1 VIKIVIE
8 QFKVGADNFSYVTYN
23 SVTKESV
30 IVDPS
35 YDASK
40 ALNFIIQNNL
50 NLKYIIITHYHFDHS
65 KDIASVKKAISSAKV
80 VASEL
85 DGKKLNE
92 KVDIFVTD
100 GQKLSLGD
108 IVLQFILTPGHTPG
122 GICILVDNKAIITG
136 DTLFIGDCGRTDL
149 QGGDIN
155 QMFKSLQ
162 EKIKPLP
169 DHVIVYPGH
178 DYGEKT
184 FDTLGNQKRKNKTLL
199 ARNIEEFSKIP

>member
-1 VIKIVIE
+1 MILILIE
-8 QFKVGADNFSYVTYN
+8 QFKVGADNFSYIIYSTD
-23 SVTKESV
+23 TKEAA

-40 ALNFIIQNNL
+40 TLNFIKQNNL

-65 KDIASVKKAISSAKV
+65 KDIASIKKAFSSAKV

-92 KVDIFVTD
+92 KVDIFVKD
-100 GQKLSLGD
+100 GQKLSLGNID
-108 IVLQFILTPGHTPG
+108 LQFILTPGHTSG
-122 GICILVDNKAIITG
+122 GICILVDNKAMITG

-149 QGGDIN
+149 VDGNIN

-169 DHVIVYPGH
+169 DHIIVYPGH
-178 DYGEKT
+178 DYGDKP

>member
-1 VIKIVIE
+1 MIIIIE
-8 QFKVGADNFSYVTYN
+8 QFKVGADNFSYVIYN
-23 SVTKESV
+23 IVTKEAT

-40 ALNFIIQNNL
+40 AINFIKQNNL

-65 KDIASVKKAISSAKV
+65 KDIVSVKKAISSAKI

-100 GQKLSLGD
+100 GKKLSLGD

-149 QGGDIN
+149 QGGNIN

-178 DYGEKT
+178 DYGEKP

-199 ARNIEEFSKIP
+199 AKNIEEFLKIP

>member
-1 VIKIVIE
+1 MIIIIE
-8 QFKVGADNFSYVTYN
+8 QFKVGADNFSYVIYN
-23 SVTKESV
+23 IVTKEAT

-40 ALNFIIQNNL
+40 AINFIKQNNL

-65 KDIASVKKAISSAKV
+65 KDIVSVKKAISSAKI

-100 GQKLSLGD
+100 GKKLSLGD

-149 QGGDIN
+149 QGGNIN

-169 DHVIVYPGH
+169 DYVIVYPGH
-178 DYGEKT
+178 DYGEKP

-199 ARNIEEFSKIP
+199 AKNIEEFLKIP

>member
-1 VIKIVIE
+1 MIIIIE
-8 QFKVGADNFSYVTYN
+8 QFKVGADNFSYIIYN
-23 SVTKESV
+23 TVTKEAA

-40 ALNFIIQNNL
+40 VLNFIKQNNL

-85 DGKKLNE
+85 DGKSLNE
-92 KVDIFVTD
+92 KVDISIVD
-100 GQKLSLGD
+100 GQKLDLGD
-108 IVLQFILTPGHTPG
+108 IVLQIILTPGHTPG

-149 QGGDIN
+149 QDGDIN

-169 DHVIVYPGH
+169 DHIIVYPGH
-178 DYGEKT
+178 DYGEKP

>member
-1 VIKIVIE
+1 MEIKQLKI
-8 QFKVGADNFSYVTYN
+8 GMDNFSYVIYCPD
-23 SVTKESV
+23 KKDAI

-40 ALNFIIQNNL
+40 ALDFIKQNNL
-50 NLKYIIITHYHFDHS
+50 NLKYVIITHYHFDHS
-65 KDIASVKKAISSAKV
+65 KDITSIKKAYPNVKII
-80 VASEL
+80 ASEL

-92 KVDIFVTD
+92 NVDIFVTD
-100 GQKLSLGD
+100 GQKLRLGN
-108 IVLQFILTPGHTPG
+108 INLQFISTPGHSPG
-122 GICILVDNKAIITG
+122 GICILVDNKALITG

-149 QGGDIN
+149 PGGNIN

-162 EKIKPLP
+162 EKIKVLP
-169 DHVIVYPGH
+169 DYLIVYPGH
-178 DYGEKT
+178 DYGEKP

>member
-1 VIKIVIE
+1 MIK
-8 QFKVGADNFSYVTYN
+8 QFKIGFDNFSYIIY
-23 SVTKESV
+23 SIVTKEAV

-40 ALNFIIQNNL
+40 ALNFIKQNNL
-50 NLKYIIITHYHFDHS
+50 KLKYIIITHHHFDHS
-65 KDIASVKKAISSAKV
+65 KDIASVKKVFSSAKV
-80 VASEL
+80 IASRL

-100 GQKLSLGD
+100 GQKLSLRD
-108 IVLQFILTPGHTPG
+108 IVFQFILTPGHTPG
-122 GICILVDNKAIITG
+122 GICILVDNKAIITV

-149 QGGDIN
+149 QGGNIN

-178 DYGEKT
+178 DYGEKP
-184 FDTLGNQKRKNKTLL
+184 FDTLGNIKPSLSIILKEMKKHL
-199 ARNIEEFSKIP
+199 

>member
-1 VIKIVIE
+1 MIK
-8 QFKVGADNFSYVTYN
+8 QFKIGFDNFSYIIY
-23 SVTKESV
+23 SIVTKEAV

-40 ALNFIIQNNL
+40 ALNFIKQNNL
-50 NLKYIIITHYHFDHS
+50 KLKYIIITHHHFDHS
-65 KDIASVKKAISSAKV
+65 KDIASVKKVFSSAKV
-80 VASEL
+80 IASEL

-100 GQKLSLGD
+100 GQKLSLRD

-122 GICILVDNKAIITG
+122 GICILVDNKAIITV

-149 QGGDIN
+149 QGGNIN

-178 DYGEKT
+178 DYGEKP
-184 FDTLGNQKRKNKTLL
+184 FDTLGNIKPSLSIILKEMKKHL
-199 ARNIEEFSKIP
+199 

>member
-1 VIKIVIE
+1 MIIIIE
-8 QFKVGADNFSYVTYN
+8 QFKVGADNFSYVIYN
-23 SVTKESV
+23 TVTKEAA

-40 ALNFIIQNNL
+40 VLNFIKQNNL

-92 KVDIFVTD
+92 KVDISATD
-100 GQKLSLGD
+100 GKKLGLGD

-169 DHVIVYPGH
+169 DHIIVYPGH
-178 DYGEKT
+178 DYGEKP

-199 ARNIEEFSKIP
+199 ARNFEEFSKIP

>member
-1 VIKIVIE
+1 MMTIE
-8 QFKVGADNFSYVTYN
+8 QLKIGLDNFSYIIYCTEEKDA
-23 SVTKESV
+23 S

-40 ALNFIIQNNL
+40 AINFIKQNNL
-50 NLKYIIITHYHFDHS
+50 KLKYVIVTHYHFDHS
-65 KDIASVKKAISSAKV
+65 KDVTSIKKAFSSAKV
-80 VASEL
+80 VASEP

-92 KVDIFVTD
+92 KVDIFVRD
-100 GQKLSLGD
+100 GQKLMLGK

-149 QGGDIN
+149 PGGNIN

-169 DHVIVYPGH
+169 DHIIVYPGH
-178 DYGEKT
+178 DYGEKP

-199 ARNIEEFSKIP
+199 AKDLQEFSKIP

>member
-1 VIKIVIE
+1 VIIIIE
-8 QFKVGADNFSYVTYN
+8 QFKVGADNFSYIIYN
-23 SVTKESV
+23 TVTKEAA

-40 ALNFIIQNNL
+40 VLNFIKQNNL

-85 DGKKLNE
+85 DGKSLNE
-92 KVDIFVTD
+92 KVDISIVD
-100 GQKLSLGD
+100 GQKLDLGD
-108 IVLQFILTPGHTPG
+108 IVLQIILTPGHTPG

-149 QGGDIN
+149 QDGDIN

-169 DHVIVYPGH
+169 DHIIVYPGH
-178 DYGEKT
+178 DYGEKP

>member
-8 QFKVGADNFSYVTYN
+8 QFKVGADNFSYVIYN
-23 SVTKESV
+23 SATKEAA

-35 YDASK
+35 FDASK
-40 ALNFIIQNNL
+40 TLNFIKQNNL

-65 KDIASVKKAISSAKV
+65 KDIASVKKAISSANV

-100 GQKLSLGD
+100 GKKLSLGE
-108 IVLQFILTPGHTPG
+108 INLQFILTPGHTPG

-149 QGGDIN
+149 SDGNIN

-169 DHVIVYPGH
+169 DNVIVYPGH
-178 DYGEKT
+178 DYGEKP
-184 FDTLGNQKRKNKTLL
+184 FDTLGSQKKKNKTLL

>member
-1 VIKIVIE
+1 MAIK
-8 QFKVGADNFSYVTYN
+8 QLKTGFDNFSYIVYCPD
-23 SVTKESV
+23 KKDAL

-40 ALNFIIQNNL
+40 AINFIKQNNL
-50 NLKYIIITHYHFDHS
+50 NLKYVIITHYHLDHT
-65 KDIASVKKAISSAKV
+65 KDIASIKKAVSSVKII
-80 VASEL
+80 ASEL

-92 KVDIFVTD
+92 KVDVFVKD
-100 GQKLSLGD
+100 KQKLKLGK
-108 IVLQFILTPGHTPG
+108 INLQFILTPGHTPG
-122 GICILVDNKAIITG
+122 VICILVDNEALITG

-149 QGGDIN
+149 PGGNIN

-169 DHVIVYPGH
+169 DNIIVYPGH
-178 DYGEKT
+178 DYGEKS

-199 ARNIEEFSKIP
+199 AKNQEDFSKIP

>member
-1 VIKIVIE
+1 MIIIIE
-8 QFKVGADNFSYVTYN
+8 QFKVGADNFSYVIYN
-23 SVTKESV
+23 IVTKEAT

-40 ALNFIIQNNL
+40 ALNFIKQNNL

-65 KDIASVKKAISSAKV
+65 KDIVSVKKAISSAKI

-100 GQKLSLGD
+100 GKKLSLGD

-149 QGGDIN
+149 QGGNIN

-178 DYGEKT
+178 DYGEKP

-199 ARNIEEFSKIP
+199 AKNIEEFLKIP

>member
-1 VIKIVIE
+1 MVIKQLKI
-8 QFKVGADNFSYVTYN
+8 GPDNFSYIVYCPDK
-23 SVTKESV
+23 KEAL

-40 ALNFIIQNNL
+40 AMDFIKQNNL
-50 NLKYIIITHYHFDHS
+50 ILKYIVITHYHFDHS
-65 KDIASVKKAISSAKV
+65 KDIISIKKAFSSVKII
-80 VASEL
+80 ASEL
-85 DGKKLNE
+85 DGKKLSK

-100 GQKLSLGD
+100 GQKLRLGNID
-108 IVLQFILTPGHTPG
+108 LQFILTPGHSPG
-122 GICILVDNKAIITG
+122 GICVLVDDKAIITG

-149 QGGDIN
+149 SGGNIN
-155 QMFKSLQ
+155 QMYKSLQ

-169 DHVIVYPGH
+169 DNIIVYPGH
-178 DYGEKT
+178 DYGEKP

>member
-1 VIKIVIE
+1 MIK
-8 QFKVGADNFSYVTYN
+8 QFKIGFDNFSYIIY
-23 SVTKESV
+23 SIVTKEAV

-40 ALNFIIQNNL
+40 ALNFIKQNNL
-50 NLKYIIITHYHFDHS
+50 KLKYIIITHHHFDHS
-65 KDIASVKKAISSAKV
+65 KDIASVKKVFSSAKV
-80 VASEL
+80 IASEL

-100 GQKLSLGD
+100 GQKLSLRD
-108 IVLQFILTPGHTPG
+108 IVFQFILTPGHTPG

-149 QGGDIN
+149 QGGNIN

-178 DYGEKT
+178 DYGEKP
-184 FDTLGNQKRKNKTLL
+184 FDTLGNIKPSLSIILKEMKKHL
-199 ARNIEEFSKIP
+199 

>member
-1 VIKIVIE
+1 MILILIE
-8 QFKVGADNFSYVTYN
+8 QFKVGADNFSYIIYSTD
-23 SVTKESV
+23 TKEAA

-40 ALNFIIQNNL
+40 TLNFIKQNNL

-65 KDIASVKKAISSAKV
+65 KDIARVKKAVSSAKV

-100 GQKLSLGD
+100 GQKLSLGNID
-108 IVLQFILTPGHTPG
+108 LQFILTPGHTSG
-122 GICILVDNKAIITG
+122 GICILVDNKAMITG

-149 QGGDIN
+149 VDGNIN

-169 DHVIVYPGH
+169 DHIIVYPGH
-178 DYGEKT
+178 DYGDKP

>member
-1 VIKIVIE
+1 VIIIIE
-8 QFKVGADNFSYVTYN
+8 QFKVGADNFSYIIYN
-23 SVTKESV
+23 TVTKEAA

-40 ALNFIIQNNL
+40 VLNFIKQNNL

-92 KVDIFVTD
+92 KVDISIVD
-100 GQKLSLGD
+100 GQKLDLGD
-108 IVLQFILTPGHTPG
+108 IVLQIILTPGHTPG

-149 QGGDIN
+149 QDGDIN

-169 DHVIVYPGH
+169 DHIIVYPGH
-178 DYGEKT
+178 DYGEKP